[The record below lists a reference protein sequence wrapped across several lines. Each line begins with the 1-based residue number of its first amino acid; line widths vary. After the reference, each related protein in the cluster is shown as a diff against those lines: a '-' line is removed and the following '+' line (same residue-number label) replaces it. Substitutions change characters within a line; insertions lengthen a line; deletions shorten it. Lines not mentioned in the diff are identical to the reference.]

1 MDSADRVR
9 DTTAVVR
16 PGAARQELVKALN
29 AAYGAG
35 LLSEQ
40 TLSHRLDVVL
50 SSRLIDPVR
59 LVGDIRRRMI
69 RRDLA
74 SRLRHR
80 LAKALSDLGIE
91 RAARFQQPTLLA
103 LDWGG
108 SQDELL
114 LGRHLSCDV
123 VFLSLNVSRRH
134 ARLVFRDGAWILQD
148 LGSTNGTRV
157 NGERVGRWKL
167 QPGDHLVLA
176 DQHLRID

>member
-16 PGAARQELVKALN
+16 SGAAREELAKTLN

-40 TLSHRLDVVL
+40 TLSYRLDVL
-50 SSRLIDPVR
+50 FSSRLIDPVR
-59 LVGDIRRRMI
+59 LVGDIRRRMV
-69 RRDLA
+69 RHELV
-74 SRLRHR
+74 SRLRHW
-80 LAKALSDLGIE
+80 LASALLDLGIQ
-91 RAARFQQPTLLA
+91 RAARIQQPTLLA

-108 SQDELL
+108 SQDELV

-134 ARLVFRDGAWILQD
+134 ARLVFRDGAWVLQD

-167 QPGDHLVLA
+167 QPGDHLVLG